1 MAVLSSR
8 GRFCRAR
15 RTSGEAREDEWQSP
29 RPPLLFNAPNQNR
42 HATQDRKRWFPLT
55 RRCKIASF
63 TQCFYASVNSSCAQ
77 PPPPPPPRADPQA
90 LAFCLPWMA
99 NSRGWGLLSCQI
111 PRGGDEKRGQ
121 MPCPPSILQHFS
133 LTTQS
138 EGLDGGYKCQLS
150 VKILAICQLPVNPIH
165 TLSRVVSF
173 EAF

>member
-1 MAVLSSR
+1 MAVLSSHAHER
-8 GRFCRAR
+8 
-15 RTSGEAREDEWQSP
+15 QSP

-42 HATQDRKRWFPLT
+42 HVTQDRKKWFPLK

-63 TQCFYASVNSSCAQ
+63 TVPLCISQFQLHPAS
-77 PPPPPPPRADPQA
+77 PPPRADPQA
-90 LAFCLPWMA
+90 SAFFLPWMA

-121 MPCPPSILQHFS
+121 MPCPPSTLQHFS

-138 EGLDGGYKCQLS
+138 EGLAGGYKCQLS
-150 VKILAICQLPVNPIH
+150 VKILAICQLSVNPIH

-173 EAF
+173 